1 MGKVNIFDFFPLW
14 VIFLCILIFF
24 LSSVW
29 AGVRIVRRRQSYLGK
44 EDSSIHTIVAA
55 NLALLAFILA
65 FTFNLTTSR
74 FDARKSFLLQEVN
87 AIETAWLRTDLVRG
101 TQGAD
106 IKALL
111 EEYLRIR
118 IVAAENPEKIKETI
132 SRSDA
137 IQKEIWSIVT
147 SLIHELPRTDPVD
160 ALFVDAINEMF
171 DIQTSRITA
180 NFTYRIPTTIW
191 IALFVLAMF
200 SFFSVGY
207 LLGMAK
213 QTNWYIILMLS
224 LAFTAIIMVIIDLDS
239 GKGTI
244 QLNQQPLYDLY
255 DRLLIKS
262 ST

>member
-1 MGKVNIFDFFPLW
+1 M
-14 VIFLCILIFF
+14 
-24 LSSVW
+24 
-29 AGVRIVRRRQSYLGK
+29 RRRQSYLGK

-65 FTFNLTTSR
+65 FTFNLATSR

-160 ALFVDAINEMF
+160 ALFVDAINEML
-171 DIQTSRITA
+171 DIQTNRIAA
-180 NFTYRIPTTIW
+180 NFSYRIPTTIW